1 MPLVCCRHSVTWP
14 DSLRWV
20 SVEPLGPGLAQLPGF
35 QLGREVPDDHYRPIH
50 RARHDPACLH
60 RSRTARPGRLPGRL
74 PRPDPRGLYLGPAS
88 VHYLVPQL
96 FSVAVLGAPRRHR
109 KLRPAT
115 RSQRPSPRHGHPA
128 PILPSP
134 GSTSTP
140 SKKNS
145 WITRPLRMSGG
156 RGSTTSL
163 MRSRWTVT
171 SSARC
176 WWPPGSARLWS
187 TRSSPCWP

>member
-1 MPLVCCRHSVTWP
+1 MRSYSAVWGVLRADRCAMPLVCCRHSVTWP

-50 RARHDPACLH
+50 CARHDPACLH
-60 RSRTARPGRLPGRL
+60 RSRTARPGRLPGRVSW
-74 PRPDPRGLYLGPAS
+74 PDPRGLYLGPAS
-88 VHYLVPQL
+88 VHYLVSQL

-128 PILPSP
+128 PIYHRRVLQVRRRRRTP
-134 GSTSTP
+134 GS
-140 SKKNS
+140 
-145 WITRPLRMSGG
+145 L
-156 RGSTTSL
+156 
-163 MRSRWTVT
+163 
-171 SSARC
+171 ARC
-176 WWPPGSARLWS
+176 PCPATTGRL
-187 TRSSPCWP
+187 RVPCGRAGP